1 MGQARGTGQP
11 GDGRATEDDLARRG
25 GEQPR
30 EHAEQRR
37 LAAAARTQCQHHLP
51 VLGCEAQPLERAH
64 RPARVVVLDGE
75 AAHLQVG
82 PDGAERGATPLGVG
96 RMHGPNATV
105 RGMRPRGNPRAPGR
119 TGGDDVY
126 SLSRWQPLRVVRA
139 RLLRAA
145 VRRGS
150 GGGAAALVERLP
162 EEARVL
168 LLRDGLD
175 PVPALTDGPPVRAIP
190 LPLGLRGWVVTGYED
205 VRTVLADS
213 QAYSNDFGHLVG
225 RPGISAEHDPGGL
238 GMSDPPQHT
247 RLRRLL
253 APTDAGTAGALR
265 PRVAQIVDVRL
276 DALAAAGDAT
286 VDLWRVWALP
296 VPAMVIGELLGLGSA
311 DREALVTLS
320 ARRFDATSGARASLD
335 AVGASLLLLRDIVA
349 RERREPGPGLLGRLV
364 GEHGDDVTDAELA
377 GLADGLVTGGL
388 ETTASTLALGAVMLT
403 EDPGAAAAL
412 RAGADPDPYV
422 STVLRH
428 ISAVRSPSPASSAR
442 PPGSAVTG
450 SRRAMWSC
458 ARSAPRTATL
468 STPTTPTSPSATG
481 CTAASARSSPAP
493 SSPSRS
499 PPWSAGSPRC
509 SSPCPART
517 CPTGPCPWCTAS
529 SRCPSVSGNPP
540 EPDLG
545 EVNAQYAPAMTC
557 SLEDG
562 SELGVAA
569 ASRFRALTCPRE
581 PAGDGAGP
589 TR

>member
-1 MGQARGTGQP
+1 M
-11 GDGRATEDDLARRG
+11 
-25 GEQPR
+25 
-30 EHAEQRR
+30 
-37 LAAAARTQCQHHLP
+37 
-51 VLGCEAQPLERAH
+51 
-64 RPARVVVLDGE
+64 
-75 AAHLQVG
+75 
-82 PDGAERGATPLGVG
+82 
-96 RMHGPNATV
+96 
-105 RGMRPRGNPRAPGR
+105 
-119 TGGDDVY
+119 Y

-190 LPLGLRGWVVTGYED
+190 LPLGLRGWVVTGYES

-253 APTDAGTAGALR
+253 APALTPARLRALR
-265 PRVAQIVDVRL
+265 PRVAQIVDERL

-428 ISAVRSPSPASSAR
+428 ISAVQVAF
-442 PPGSAVTG
+442 
-450 SRRAMWSC
+450 
-458 ARSAPRTATL
+458 PRFVR
-468 STPTTPTSPSATG
+468 TPTRLGGHRLAPGDVVLCSLSASNRDPEHADDPHLAFG
-481 CTAASARSSPAP
+481 H
-493 SSPSRS
+493 
-499 PPWSAGSPRC
+499 GLHRC
-509 SSPCPART
+509 LGAELART
-517 CPTGPCPWCTAS
+517 ELAVALPALVRRFPALQLAVPRA
-529 SRCPSVSGNPP
+529 
-540 EPDLG
+540 DLP
-545 EVNAQYAPAMTC
+545 Y
-557 SLEDG
+557 
-562 SELGVAA
+562 
-569 ASRFRALTCPRE
+569 RALSVVYGVESLPVRLGE
-581 PAGDGAGP
+581 PAGA
-589 TR
+589 

>member
-1 MGQARGTGQP
+1 M
-11 GDGRATEDDLARRG
+11 
-25 GEQPR
+25 
-30 EHAEQRR
+30 
-37 LAAAARTQCQHHLP
+37 
-51 VLGCEAQPLERAH
+51 
-64 RPARVVVLDGE
+64 
-75 AAHLQVG
+75 
-82 PDGAERGATPLGVG
+82 
-96 RMHGPNATV
+96 
-105 RGMRPRGNPRAPGR
+105 
-119 TGGDDVY
+119 
-126 SLSRWQPLRVVRA
+126 
-139 RLLRAA
+139 
-145 VRRGS
+145 
-150 GGGAAALVERLP
+150 
-162 EEARVL
+162 
-168 LLRDGLD
+168 
-175 PVPALTDGPPVRAIP
+175 
-190 LPLGLRGWVVTGYED
+190 
-205 VRTVLADS
+205 LADS

-253 APTDAGTAGALR
+253 APALTPARLRALR
-265 PRVAQIVDVRL
+265 PRVAQIVDERL

-428 ISAVRSPSPASSAR
+428 ISAVQVAF
-442 PPGSAVTG
+442 
-450 SRRAMWSC
+450 
-458 ARSAPRTATL
+458 PRFVR
-468 STPTTPTSPSATG
+468 TPTRLGGQRLAPGDVVLCSLSASNRDPEHADDPTSPSATG

-557 SLEDG
+557 SLEDD

-581 PAGDGAGP
+581 PAGDGAGA